1 MTLLQGSKMT
11 GELHSRNSILSIM
24 YLHFFHIKHIK
35 WPNGTS
41 GIVSGCGS
49 QLFSSIFFLSITKTR
64 LHNNRSSHLM
74 CSIKKVFLELSQ
86 NSQEST
92 CARVFF
98 FQFLI
103 KLQASNTFL
112 TEHLWTTASVIGFFS
127 KMYS

>member
-49 QLFSSIFFLSITKTR
+49 QLFSSIFFYPLPKHDYIITEAAT
-64 LHNNRSSHLM
+64 
-74 CSIKKVFLELSQ
+74 
-86 NSQEST
+86 
-92 CARVFF
+92 
-98 FQFLI
+98 
-103 KLQASNTFL
+103 
-112 TEHLWTTASVIGFFS
+112 
-127 KMYS
+127 